1 MYCNITKM
9 ISTKLIAITMVVA
22 SLTVIGA
29 VAVMTTTNLNQPV
42 YAQGTQPSGS
52 ATNNIR
58 PITVPQETRH
68 LVTP

>member
-1 MYCNITKM
+1 M

-52 ATNNIR
+52 ATNNTA
-58 PITVPQETRH
+58 PSNSTAGNTTSGYTVK
-68 LVTP
+68 

>member
-1 MYCNITKM
+1 M

-52 ATNNIR
+52 ATNNTH
-58 PITVPQETRH
+58 PVTVPQETRL